1 MLSLT
6 YTMMTEND
14 NQLINVSPIK
24 QGDEL
29 VLVRP
34 AVQLDPS
41 PHLQWDG
48 SGYTRL
54 PYLTTYLPSSISI
67 NLPITTV

>member
-14 NQLINVSPIK
+14 NQLIK